1 MTCSDET
8 NGRGRG
14 SRWMQCVVMAGAML
28 ALGCGDEGSVSTG
41 PTGSHHITQGG
52 AQDIARFRSIVAEG
66 DVPDPATLDPVGFF
80 AEHAVDLP
88 DATCGEDVCLHP
100 MLAVAPR
107 FDGSNWT
114 MGFVGLNS
122 PVRPETFER
131 PPLHVVVVVE
141 RTLALRAYTGG
152 IDAGIL
158 EMAADLQPE
167 DRISLVYYGA
177 RTDVLIHN
185 APPDS
190 PLLTEAVRDRAFET
204 YGDAPALFDALAT
217 ATELRDTSGF
227 TGATR
232 MLLVTTG
239 RAETGITDRDRI
251 VARAESLVRE
261 GTAFSVIG
269 AGDSYEAEV
278 VGKIGELG
286 AGTLAF
292 AEDSGDLHDILVS
305 EAGLS
310 LFPLA
315 TDFRMEV
322 EAAPGYEV
330 GRIYGARRASAT
342 GERAELSS
350 PALFLGHRE
359 GTSAEGGRRGGGGGL
374 FVEFIAQ
381 DGTDIGASAPAFV
394 LRASWLAPDGRRVE
408 TEETVYN
415 ELAPGQNPAPR
426 PDGMMWPV
434 LSDPAHANVFM
445 MLNMYLALRATTTFY
460 DDGDCA
466 RALGLIDMVAPTVE
480 SWLAEFPSEDIS
492 ADFDLLMDVQ
502 DNTRTQCTVTPVPP
516 AFFAGSCMMS

>member
-1 MTCSDET
+1 MTLGDET
-8 NGRGRG
+8 NGRGRM
-14 SRWMQCVVMAGAML
+14 RWIKGVSVVVAVL
-28 ALGCGDEGSVSTG
+28 ALGCGDDGAVVTG
-41 PTGSHHITQGG
+41 PTGSHHVTQGG
-52 AQDIARFRSIVAEG
+52 AQDIARFRNIVAAG
-66 DVPDPATLDPVGFF
+66 DVPDPDTLDPVGFF

-122 PVRPETFER
+122 PIRPETFER
-131 PPLHVVVVVE
+131 PPLHAIVVAE
-141 RTLALRAYTGG
+141 RTHDLRAYRGAM
-152 IDAGIL
+152 DAGL
-158 EMAADLQPE
+158 LAMAEALQPE
-167 DRISLVYYGA
+167 DRISVVYYGDEI
-177 RTDVLIHN
+177 DVVTHN
-185 APPDS
+185 VSPDS
-190 PLLTEAVRDRAFET
+190 PLLAEAVRDAAFRYHAGAPDL
-204 YGDAPALFDALAT
+204 YGALAT
-217 ATELRDTSGF
+217 ATELRETAAF

-232 MLLVTTG
+232 VLLVTSG

-251 VARAESLVRE
+251 VAHAEGLVRE
-261 GTAFSVIG
+261 GVSFSVIG
-269 AGDSYEAEV
+269 AGAEYESEI
-278 VGKIGELG
+278 VGQIGELG

-292 AEDSGDLHDILVS
+292 AQDGTDLHEILVH

-310 LFPLA
+310 LYPLA

-330 GRIYGARRASAT
+330 GRIYGARRAEAT
-342 GERAELSS
+342 GTQAELAS

-381 DGTDIGASAPAFV
+381 EGTDIGASAPAFI
-394 LRASWLAPDGRRVE
+394 LRASWNAADGRRVE

-502 DNTRTQCTVTPVPP
+502 DNTRTSCTVTPIPP